1 MTAPERSGT
10 DARRAAK
17 SPARSKQDEL
27 DWQAAKAKRLDLML
41 LMICTVLAAMVLMGI
56 VRTHLEIPEP
66 TAAQGAERAA
76 SANATTARAG
86 PSPTANPTILERVF
100 DSTLANLKKENAG
113 QPEAQRRTATYRSML
128 TGMIASAQLKLD
140 LEIFECGLRLC
151 VGSLRGDAGAYATL
165 FGAIMD
171 APLPIYDVIDY
182 STERERGDGP
192 HRFVFSV
199 NQGNDEA
206 SAPARPD
213 ANR

>member
-1 MTAPERSGT
+1 MTAPERPGA
-10 DARRAAK
+10 DARSAAQ

-27 DWQAAKAKRLDLML
+27 DWQAAKAKRPDLML
-41 LMICTVLAAMVLMGI
+41 LMICTVLAVMVLVGI

-66 TAAQGAERAA
+66 VATRSAERAA
-76 SANATTARAG
+76 SANAATTRAG
-86 PSPTANPTILERVF
+86 PSPSATSPILERVF

-113 QPEAQRRTATYRSML
+113 QPEAQRRTAAYRSML

-140 LEIFECGLRLC
+140 LETFECGLRLC
-151 VGSLRGDAGAYATL
+151 IGSLRGDAGAYATL
-165 FGAIMD
+165 FGAIVD
-171 APLPIYDVIDY
+171 APLPVYDVMNY

-199 NQGNDEA
+199 NQGNDNA
-206 SAPARPD
+206 SVPARPD

>member
-10 DARRAAK
+10 DARGAAQ

-27 DWQAAKAKRLDLML
+27 DWQAAKAKRPDLML
-41 LMICTVLAAMVLMGI
+41 LMICTVLAAMVLVGI

-66 TAAQGAERAA
+66 TTTRSAERAA

-86 PSPTANPTILERVF
+86 PSPSATSPILERVF
-100 DSTLANLKKENAG
+100 DSTLANLKKENAA
-113 QPEAQRRTATYRSML
+113 QPEAQRRTAAYRSML

-140 LEIFECGLRLC
+140 LETFECGLRLC

-165 FGAIMD
+165 FGAIVD
-171 APLPIYDVIDY
+171 APLPVYEVMNY

-199 NQGNDEA
+199 NQGNDA